1 MASAVNSLN
10 FKKSFQYFG
19 FHKLRYGPN
28 RIQSFEKNHLET
40 IEMAA

>member
-28 RIQSFEKNHLET
+28 RIQNFEKIT
-40 IEMAA
+40 